1 MAWLILMNTRV
12 ETVVVKLDILKLTIA
27 LLILTS
33 AVAAFYIFANESQ
46 LLRVIG
52 LLAATGVSIA
62 IALQTEKG
70 RNLWAFI
77 QDAQVEVRR
86 VVWPTR
92 QETLQTTA
100 IVIIAV
106 IIFAIIL
113 GILDWGLGA
122 AIESIIGQGA

>member
-1 MAWLILMNTRV
+1 VNTKV
-12 ETVVVKLDILKLTIA
+12 ETVAVKLDILKLGIA
-27 LLILTS
+27 LLILAS
-33 AVAAFYIFANESQ
+33 AIAAFYFYADVSQ
-46 LLRVIG
+46 LLRVVG
-52 LLAATGVSIA
+52 LLLASGVSIA
-62 IALQTEKG
+62 IAVQTEKG
-70 RNLWAFI
+70 RTLWAFI
-77 QDAQVEVRR
+77 LDAQVEVRK

-122 AIESIIGQGA
+122 AIKSVIGQGA

>member
-1 MAWLILMNTRV
+1 MNTRV
-12 ETVVVKLDILKLTIA
+12 ETAAVKLDILKLIIA
-27 LLILTS
+27 LLILAS
-33 AVAAFYIFANESQ
+33 AVAAFYIYANESQ
-46 LLRVIG
+46 LLRVVG
-52 LLAATGVSIA
+52 LLAATGISIA

-77 QDAQVEVRR
+77 QDAQVEVRK

-92 QETLQTTA
+92 QETLQTTV

-106 IIFAIIL
+106 IIFAVIL

>member
-1 MAWLILMNTRV
+1 MNTRV
-12 ETVVVKLDILKLTIA
+12 ETVSVKLDILKLTIA
-27 LLILTS
+27 LLILAS
-33 AVAAFYIFANESQ
+33 AIAAFYFYADESQ
-46 LLRVIG
+46 LLRVVG
-52 LLAATGVSIA
+52 LLAATGVSIG

-70 RNLWAFI
+70 RTMWAFI
-77 QDAQVEVRR
+77 QDAQVEVRK

-92 QETLQTTA
+92 QETFQTTA

-122 AIESIIGQGA
+122 AIKSIIGQGA

>member
-1 MAWLILMNTRV
+1 MNTKV
-12 ETVVVKLDILKLTIA
+12 ETVAVKLDILKLVIA
-27 LLILTS
+27 LLILAS
-33 AVAAFYIFANESQ
+33 AVAAFYFFADESQ
-46 LLRVIG
+46 LLRVVG
-52 LLAATGVSIA
+52 LLAATGISVG

-70 RNLWAFI
+70 RTLWAFI
-77 QDAQVEVRR
+77 QDAQVEVRK

-106 IIFAIIL
+106 IVFAIIL

>member
-1 MAWLILMNTRV
+1 MNTKV
-12 ETVVVKLDILKLTIA
+12 ETIAVKLDILKLVIA
-27 LLILTS
+27 LLILAS
-33 AVAAFYIFANESQ
+33 AVAAFYIFADESQ
-46 LLRVIG
+46 LLRVVG
-52 LLAATGVSIA
+52 LLAASGVAIA

-70 RNLWAFI
+70 RSIWAFI
-77 QDAQVEVRR
+77 QDSQVEVRK

-106 IIFAIIL
+106 IVFAIIL

-122 AIESIIGQGA
+122 TIESIIGKGG

>member
-1 MAWLILMNTRV
+1 MNTKV
-12 ETVVVKLDILKLTIA
+12 ETIAVKLDILKLVIA
-27 LLILTS
+27 LLILAS
-33 AVAAFYIFANESQ
+33 AVAAFYIYADESQ
-46 LLRVIG
+46 LLRVVV
-52 LLAATGVSIA
+52 LLAASGVAIA

-70 RNLWAFI
+70 RSIWAFI
-77 QDAQVEVRR
+77 QDSQVEVRK

-106 IIFAIIL
+106 IVFAIIL

-122 AIESIIGQGA
+122 AIESIIGKGG

>member
-1 MAWLILMNTRV
+1 MNTGV
-12 ETVVVKLDILKLTIA
+12 ETGAVKLDILKLMIA
-27 LLILTS
+27 LLIL
-33 AVAAFYIFANESQ
+33 AAAIAGFYVYANESQ
-46 LLRVIG
+46 LLRVVG
-52 LLAATGVSIA
+52 LLAASGISIA

-77 QDAQVEVRR
+77 QDAQVEVRK

-106 IIFAIIL
+106 IVFAIIL

-122 AIESIIGQGA
+122 AIESLIGQGA

>member
-1 MAWLILMNTRV
+1 M
-12 ETVVVKLDILKLTIA
+12 KLDILKLVIA
-27 LLILTS
+27 LLILAS
-33 AVAAFYIFANESQ
+33 AIAAFYIFADESQ
-46 LLRVIG
+46 LLRVVG
-52 LLAATGVSIA
+52 LLAASGVAIA

-70 RNLWAFI
+70 RSVWAFT
-77 QDAQVEVRR
+77 QDSQVEVRR

-106 IIFAIIL
+106 IVFAIIL

-122 AIESIIGQGA
+122 AIESIIGKGG

>member
-1 MAWLILMNTRV
+1 MNTRV
-12 ETVVVKLDILKLTIA
+12 ETVALKLDILKLIIA
-27 LLILTS
+27 LLILAS

-46 LLRVIG
+46 LLRVVG

-77 QDAQVEVRR
+77 QDAQVEVRK

-92 QETLQTTA
+92 QETLQTTV

>member
-1 MAWLILMNTRV
+1 MNTKV
-12 ETVVVKLDILKLTIA
+12 ETIAVKLDILKLVIA
-27 LLILTS
+27 LLILAS
-33 AVAAFYIFANESQ
+33 AVAAFYIYADESQ

-52 LLAATGVSIA
+52 LLAASGVAIA

-70 RNLWAFI
+70 RSIWAFI
-77 QDAQVEVRR
+77 QDSQVEVRK

-106 IIFAIIL
+106 IVFAIIL
-113 GILDWGLGA
+113 GLMDWGLGA
-122 AIESIIGQGA
+122 AIESIIGQGG